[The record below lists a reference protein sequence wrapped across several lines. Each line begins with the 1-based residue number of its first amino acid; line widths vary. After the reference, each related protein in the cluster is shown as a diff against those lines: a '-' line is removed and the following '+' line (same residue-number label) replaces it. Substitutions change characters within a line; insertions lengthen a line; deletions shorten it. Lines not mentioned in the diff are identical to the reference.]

1 MKFFVSIFTFV
12 LISSTVWAQAK
23 INLAAEKEYPITP
36 ADYGLKFEEIKIETP
51 DKKGDN
57 TPVNLFG
64 WHLIPNDKTSK
75 KAIIIAGDGQGNMSY
90 MLDYAGV
97 FLGQNFH
104 VFMFDYRGYG
114 KSDEFNVSNKFYI
127 YAQFATDLNA
137 VVDYTRKYYAT
148 YSIDV
153 FGKGI
158 GAGLAL
164 GVGANNNKVYR
175 VIADA
180 PYTTLET
187 IEKRFAEK
195 NAGGKIFMPIAYDK
209 SLVEPTN
216 ALTEKGEHLR
226 GILFIVGANGEYST
240 PADVQS
246 LADLKKKVSTVY
258 TVPAVGNDQTYM
270 ASKDAY
276 FNQVK
281 AFYDKFGGM

>member
-1 MKFFVSIFTFV
+1 MMKFFVSIATLIIISANTF
-12 LISSTVWAQAK
+12 AQSA
-23 INLAAEKEYPITP
+23 ITLLAEKDYPITP

-51 DKKGDN
+51 DKKSDN

-90 MLDYAGV
+90 MMDYAGV

-137 VVDYTRKYYAT
+137 TVDFVKKYYAT

-158 GAGLAL
+158 GGGLAL
-164 GVGANNNKVYR
+164 GVGANSPKVYR
-175 VIADA
+175 VIADS

-187 IEKRFAEK
+187 VEKRYATK
-195 NAGGKIFMPIAYDK
+195 TGGKLFMPIAYDK
-209 SLVEPTN
+209 ALIEPIN
-216 ALTEKGEHLR
+216 ALTEKGDHLR
-226 GILFIVGANGEYST
+226 GILLIVGANGEYST
-240 PADVQS
+240 PADID
-246 LADLKKKVSTVY
+246 AIAALKKKVTIIY
-258 TVPAVGNDQTYM
+258 TVPGVTNDQTYM
-270 ASKDAY
+270 SNKDVY
-276 FNQVK
+276 FNTVK
-281 AFYDKFGGM
+281 SFYDKYGGL